1 MDLTSLTT
9 TIEPGSIGLFDN
21 SIETIYLHTMINH
34 DEWLI
39 VGLITSPQGI
49 NGKVKVKSLSDF
61 EERFTK
67 PGKRWL
73 QKENEPPREIE
84 LTFGFKKPGK
94 ELFIITFKEINNRNQ
109 AENLKG
115 YKVLVKIDAIPQL
128 NKEEFHLTEL
138 VNLKVK
144 MSENNKLHIIGKV
157 INLENEKNNLLVI
170 QLSNN
175 NKEVLVPFVKE
186 IVPIVDIK
194 NKFIIITPPSGLL
207 DL

>member
-1 MDLTSLTT
+1 
-9 TIEPGSIGLFDN
+9 
-21 SIETIYLHTMINH
+21 MINH

-84 LTFGFKKPGK
+84 LAFGFKKPGK

-170 QLSNN
+170 QLLKN
-175 NKEVLVPFVKE
+175 NKKVLVPFVKE

-194 NKFIIITPPSGLL
+194 NKFLIITPPSGLL